1 MEYLSLVSKICTELE
16 NHLGL
21 NDKDLAE
28 FIIDLE
34 HKNSTFDSFRK
45 ALHENGAEFPDSF
58 VTNLQRIINLMKPDR
73 DTAELEGNGSIKTA
87 KADQLTRMFPGL
99 ALPNDKFSKTYSSG
113 GESANESTSSES
125 ESECEKDN
133 NKNKRNKSQKD
144 DDLDDVMDELEA
156 LAPSK
161 RKQSKKDDD
170 IDETMAELEALA
182 PSQRKSDDKIKKDDV
197 DDMMA
202 ELEALAPSKRIK
214 SDEKPS
220 KRDIDDTMDK
230 LEALAPSA
238 QRKYED
244 VKVKS
249 EKKKK
254 LDRYSRSR
262 SRSKEHASRHERS
275 SRRERSRD
283 RRSRS
288 YSPSER
294 RKHDRRRRSR
304 SKSRDRGRMHERDRE
319 RERED
324 YRSARRRRS
333 RSRSHG
339 HSTSSSSRRRSRS
352 HDRRRRSRSRERNER
367 SDRRRSRSRD
377 RNEQSRRKRSRSNS
391 EDRLGRNEKMPPPAT
406 LPDDPEPGKIYSGKV
421 ANIVPFGCFVQLFGL
436 RKRWEGLVHISQL
449 RSEGRVTDVTEV
461 VQRNTNVKVKVMS
474 IAGQK
479 VSLSM
484 KEVDQASGRDLN
496 PLSHV
501 APEDEMRD
509 RNPDRPYSGTSLL
522 NLQVSG
528 LYNKGYDC
536 LLTINS
542 IAKGGSMDNDESDSR
557 KRVTRISSPERWE
570 IKQMISS
577 GVIDRSEMPDFDE
590 ETGLIQKEEDDEADI
605 EIEIVEEEP
614 PFLSGHGRALHD
626 LSPVRIVKNPDGSL
640 AQAAMMQSALSK
652 ERREQKM
659 LQREQDAVAPTN
671 MSRNWI
677 DPLPDEDE
685 SRAMTNTRGIGSGAA
700 IEVPEWKKHVIGGK
714 KSSFGKKT
722 DMSLLEQRQSLPI
735 YKLRDDLI
743 KAVSDNQILIVIGET
758 GSGKTT
764 QITQYLAE
772 SGFTAR
778 GKIGCTQP
786 RRVAAMS
793 VAKRVAEEFG
803 CRLGQEVGYTIRFED
818 CTSPETV
825 IKYMTDGMLCTE
837 LCQNFTNSPSTGM
850 LLRECLMESDLKS
863 YSVIMLDEAHERT
876 IHTDVLFGLLKGAVQ
891 KRPELKLIVT
901 SATLDAVKFSQYFFE
916 APIFTIPGRTFPVE
930 VLYTKEPET
939 DYLDASLITVM
950 QIHLREP
957 PGDILL
963 FLTGQEEIDTAC
975 EILYERMKSLGP
987 DVPEL
992 IILPVYSALPS
1003 EMQTRIFDPAPAGS
1017 RKVVIA
1023 TNIAE
1028 TSLTIDGIFYVVDPG
1043 FVKQK
1048 VYNSKTGMDS
1058 LVVTPISQAAA
1069 KQRAGRAG
1077 RTGPGKCY
1085 RLYTERAY
1093 RDEMLPTPVPEIQRT
1108 NLAMTVLQLKTM
1120 GINDLL
1126 HFDFM
1131 DAPPVESLVM
1141 ALENLHSLSALDD
1154 EGLLTRLG
1162 RRMAEFPLE
1171 PNLSK
1176 MLIMSVAL
1184 QCSDE
1189 VLTIVSMLSVQNVF
1203 YRPKDKQALADQ
1215 KKAKFNQPE
1224 GDHLTLLAVYN
1235 SWKNNKF
1242 SNAWCYENFVQIR
1255 TLKRSQD
1262 VRKQLL
1268 GIMDRH
1274 KLDVVSAGKN
1284 SVRIQKAICSG
1295 FFRNASKKD
1304 PQEGYRTLV
1313 DSQVVYIHPSSALFN
1328 RQPEWVVYHELV
1340 QTTKEYMR
1348 EVTTID
1354 PKWLVEFAPSFFR
1367 FSDPT
1372 KLSKFKKNQRL
1383 EPLYNKYEEPNAWRI
1398 SRVRRRRN

>member
-1 MEYLSLVSKICTELE
+1 MDEVAKLEHLSLVSKVCTELD

-28 FIIDLE
+28 FIIDIAD
-34 HKNSTFDSFRK
+34 KNPAFDGFKK
-45 ALHENGAEFPDSF
+45 ALIENGAEFSDSF
-58 VTNLQRIINLMKPDR
+58 MTNLLRIIQHMKPVNNA
-73 DTAELEGNGSIKTA
+73 TQ
-87 KADQLTRMFPGL
+87 KAAPQENANPLANKFPGL
-99 ALPNDKFSKTYSSG
+99 AIPNEKPPKFSSD
-113 GESANESTSSES
+113 EES
-125 ESECEKDN
+125 EEEEED
-133 NKNKRNKSQKD
+133 
-144 DDLDDVMDELEA
+144 
-156 LAPSK
+156 
-161 RKQSKKDDD
+161 KKDKRLTAKD
-170 IDETMAELEALA
+170 IFLEESKTKINDAVVDQAMAELEALA
-182 PSQRKSDDKIKKDDV
+182 PSQSTSVKEPLKKEITKDEV
-197 DDMMA
+197 K
-202 ELEALAPSKRIK
+202 KR
-214 SDEKPS
+214 E
-220 KRDIDDTMDK
+220 
-230 LEALAPSA
+230 
-238 QRKYED
+238 
-244 VKVKS
+244 
-249 EKKKK
+249 
-254 LDRYSRSR
+254 RSR
-262 SRSKEHASRHERS
+262 SRDRKETSRKRERS
-275 SRRERSRD
+275 RERDRDRKSRRSRSRDRRSHSRD

-288 YSPSER
+288 
-294 RKHDRRRRSR
+294 
-304 SKSRDRGRMHERDRE
+304 RDR
-319 RERED
+319 
-324 YRSARRRRS
+324 
-333 RSRSHG
+333 
-339 HSTSSSSRRRSRS
+339 
-352 HDRRRRSRSRERNER
+352 DRRRRSRSRPTSSRH
-367 SDRRRSRSRD
+367 RSRD
-377 RNEQSRRKRSRSNS
+377 RHRRSKSRGRTSPSRGRNSPLRGRNSPSRGRNSPPRSRRSPSREREHKYNDYGKKPRKRSPEVEMS
-391 EDRLGRNEKMPPPAT
+391 
-406 LPDDPEPGKIYSGKV
+406 DDPEPGKIYNGRV
-421 ANIVPFGCFVQLFGL
+421 ANIVPFGCFVQIEGV

-449 RSEGRVTDVTEV
+449 RSEGRVTNVSDVV
-461 VQRNTNVKVKVMS
+461 NRGDKVKVKVLS
-474 IAGQK
+474 VTGQK
-479 VSLSM
+479 VSLTM
-484 KEVDQASGRDLN
+484 KDVCQDTGKDLN
-496 PLSHV
+496 PTSH
-501 APEDEMRD
+501 AHLEAEREG
-509 RNPDRPYSGTSLL
+509 RNPDRPPPNATVLAG
-522 NLQVSG
+522 LQGG
-528 LYNKGYDC
+528 LDP
-536 LLTINS
+536 
-542 IAKGGSMDNDESDSR
+542 DEDSSR

-577 GVIDRSEMPDFDE
+577 GVIDKSELPDFDE
-590 ETGLIQKEEDDEADI
+590 ETGLLPKDEDGEADI
-605 EIEIVEEEP
+605 EIELVEEEP
-614 PFLSGHGRALHD
+614 PFLQGHGRALHD

-659 LQREQDAVAPTN
+659 LQREQEMESLPMGLN
-671 MSRNWI
+671 KNWI
-677 DPLPDEDE
+677 DPLPE
-685 SRAMTNTRGIGSGAA
+685 SDGRALAANMRGTGITPQDL
-700 IEVPEWKKHVIGGK
+700 PEWKKHVIGGK

-722 DMSLLEQRQSLPI
+722 NLSLLEQRQSLPI
-735 YKLRDDLI
+735 YKLRDELT
-743 KAVSDNQILIVIGET
+743 KAVADNQILIVIGET

-772 SGFTAR
+772 CGLTAR
-778 GKIGCTQP
+778 GKIACTQP

-825 IKYMTDGMLCTE
+825 IKYMTDGML
-837 LCQNFTNSPSTGM
+837 
-850 LLRECLMESDLKS
+850 LRECLMDLDLKS

-876 IHTDVLFGLLKGAVQ
+876 IHTDVLFGLLKQAVQ

-1003 EMQTRIFDPAPAGS
+1003 EMQTRIFEPAPPGS

-1028 TSLTIDGIFYVVDPG
+1028 TSLTIDGIYYVVDPG

-1108 NLAMTVLQLKTM
+1108 NLATTVLQLKTM

-1131 DAPPVESLVM
+1131 DAPPVESLIM
-1141 ALENLHSLSALDD
+1141 ALEQLHSLSALDS

-1176 MLIMSVAL
+1176 ILIMSVAL

-1189 VLTIVSMLSVQNVF
+1189 ILTIVSMLSVQNVF

-1235 SWKNNKF
+1235 SWRNNKF

-1255 TLKRSQD
+1255 TLKRAQD

-1284 SVRIQKAICSG
+1284 TVRIQKTICSG
-1295 FFRNASKKD
+1295 FFRNAAKKD

-1328 RQPEWVVYHELV
+1328 RQPEWVIYHELV

-1354 PKWLVEFAPSFFR
+1354 PKWLVEFAPAFFK

-1383 EPLYNKYEEPNAWRI
+1383 EPLYNKYEEPNANI
-1398 SRVRRRRN
+1398 STEH

>member
-1 MEYLSLVSKICTELE
+1 MDELQKLEYLSLVSKICTELD
-16 NHLGL
+16 NHLGI

-34 HKNSTFDSFRK
+34 NKNRTYDTFRK
-45 ALHENGAEFPDSF
+45 ALLDNGAEFPDSL
-58 VTNLQRIINLMKPDR
+58 VQNLQRIINLMRPSR
-73 DTAELEGNGSIKTA
+73 PGGASQEKTVGD
-87 KADQLTRMFPGL
+87 KKEDKKSQLLKMFPGL
-99 ALPNDKFSKTYSSG
+99 ALPNDTYSKKE
-113 GESANESTSSES
+113 ES
-125 ESECEKDN
+125 
-133 NKNKRNKSQKD
+133 D
-144 DDLDDVMDELEA
+144 DDEKVKAKPEKHSETHKKTDMSDVDAAMMELEA
-156 LAPSK
+156 LAPGEGATLV
-161 RKQSKKDDD
+161 R
-170 IDETMAELEALA
+170 
-182 PSQRKSDDKIKKDDV
+182 PH
-197 DDMMA
+197 
-202 ELEALAPSKRIK
+202 
-214 SDEKPS
+214 
-220 KRDIDDTMDK
+220 
-230 LEALAPSA
+230 
-238 QRKYED
+238 
-244 VKVKS
+244 
-249 EKKKK
+249 
-254 LDRYSRSR
+254 
-262 SRSKEHASRHERS
+262 KEVS
-275 SRRERSRD
+275 SRDRHKRRSRD
-283 RRSRS
+283 RDT
-288 YSPSER
+288 
-294 RKHDRRRRSR
+294 K
-304 SKSRDRGRMHERDRE
+304 
-319 RERED
+319 
-324 YRSARRRRS
+324 
-333 RSRSHG
+333 
-339 HSTSSSSRRRSRS
+339 
-352 HDRRRRSRSRERNER
+352 RRSRSREDRH

-377 RNEQSRRKRSRSNS
+377 KERRRRSRSRDNRRRS
-391 EDRLGRNEKMPPPAT
+391 RSREDRDRDRDRRHKSSSSRDHHERRRRSRSRSTERRDRRDRSRDCSEKMPPPSAAMT
-406 LPDDPEPGKIYSGKV
+406 DDPEAGKIYSGKI

-449 RSEGRVTDVTEV
+449 RAEGRVTDVTEV
-461 VQRNTNVKVKVMS
+461 VTRNQTVKVKVMS
-474 IAGQK
+474 ITGQK

-484 KEVDQASGRDLN
+484 KEVDQDSGKDLN
-496 PLSHV
+496 PLSH
-501 APEDEMRD
+501 APEDDESLRD
-509 RNPDRPYSGTSLL
+509 RNPDGPFSSSTSML
-522 NLQVSG
+522 NLQG
-528 LYNKGYDC
+528 NGME
-536 LLTINS
+536 
-542 IAKGGSMDNDESDSR
+542 GDEHESR

-577 GVIDRSEMPDFDE
+577 GVLDRSEMPDFDE
-590 ETGLIQKEEDDEADI
+590 ETGLLPKDEDDEADI

-659 LQREQDAVAPTN
+659 LQREQEIEAMPTSLN
-671 MSRNWI
+671 KNWI
-677 DPLPDEDE
+677 DPLPEDE
-685 SRAMTNTRGIGSGAA
+685 SRSLAANMRGMAA
-700 IEVPEWKKHVIGGK
+700 APPEVPEWKKHVIGGK

-722 DMSLLEQRQSLPI
+722 DLTLVEQRQSLPI

-743 KAVSDNQILIVIGET
+743 KAVTDNQILIVIGET

-764 QITQYLAE
+764 QITQYLGE
-772 SGFTAR
+772 CGFTAR

-793 VAKRVAEEFG
+793 VAKRVAEEYG

-818 CTSPETV
+818 CTSPETI
-825 IKYMTDGMLCTE
+825 IKYMTD
-837 LCQNFTNSPSTGM
+837 GM
-850 LLRECLMESDLKS
+850 LLRECLMEAELKS

-876 IHTDVLFGLLKGAVQ
+876 IHTDVLFGLLKTAVQ

-901 SATLDAVKFSQYFFE
+901 SATLDAVKFSQYFFK

-1077 RTGPGKCY
+1077 RTGPGKTY

-1108 NLAMTVLQLKTM
+1108 NLATTVLQLKTM

-1141 ALENLHSLSALDD
+1141 ALEQLHSLSALDD

-1189 VLTIVSMLSVQNVF
+1189 ILTIVSMLSVQNVF

-1215 KKAKFNQPE
+1215 KKAKFNQAE
-1224 GDHLTLLAVYN
+1224 GKSILIILMKHFLT
-1235 SWKNNKF
+1235 
-1242 SNAWCYENFVQIR
+1242 I
-1255 TLKRSQD
+1255 
-1262 VRKQLL
+1262 
-1268 GIMDRH
+1268 
-1274 KLDVVSAGKN
+1274 VSA
-1284 SVRIQKAICSG
+1284 
-1295 FFRNASKKD
+1295 
-1304 PQEGYRTLV
+1304 
-1313 DSQVVYIHPSSALFN
+1313 QV
-1328 RQPEWVVYHELV
+1328 
-1340 QTTKEYMR
+1340 
-1348 EVTTID
+1348 TI
-1354 PKWLVEFAPSFFR
+1354 
-1367 FSDPT
+1367 
-1372 KLSKFKKNQRL
+1372 
-1383 EPLYNKYEEPNAWRI
+1383 
-1398 SRVRRRRN
+1398 

>member
-1 MEYLSLVSKICTELE
+1 MDELQKLEYLSLVSKICTELD
-16 NHLGL
+16 NHLGI

-34 HKNSTFDSFRK
+34 NKNRTYDTFRK
-45 ALHENGAEFPDSF
+45 ALLDNGAEFPDSL
-58 VTNLQRIINLMKPDR
+58 VQNLQRIINLMRPSR
-73 DTAELEGNGSIKTA
+73 PGGASQEKTVGD
-87 KADQLTRMFPGL
+87 KKEDKKSQLLKMFPGL
-99 ALPNDKFSKTYSSG
+99 ALPNDTYSKKE
-113 GESANESTSSES
+113 ES
-125 ESECEKDN
+125 
-133 NKNKRNKSQKD
+133 D
-144 DDLDDVMDELEA
+144 DDEKVKAKPEKHSETHKKTDMSDVDAAMMELEA
-156 LAPSK
+156 LAPGEGATLV
-161 RKQSKKDDD
+161 R
-170 IDETMAELEALA
+170 
-182 PSQRKSDDKIKKDDV
+182 PH
-197 DDMMA
+197 
-202 ELEALAPSKRIK
+202 
-214 SDEKPS
+214 
-220 KRDIDDTMDK
+220 
-230 LEALAPSA
+230 
-238 QRKYED
+238 
-244 VKVKS
+244 
-249 EKKKK
+249 
-254 LDRYSRSR
+254 
-262 SRSKEHASRHERS
+262 KEVS
-275 SRRERSRD
+275 SRDRHKRRSRD
-283 RRSRS
+283 RDT
-288 YSPSER
+288 
-294 RKHDRRRRSR
+294 K
-304 SKSRDRGRMHERDRE
+304 
-319 RERED
+319 
-324 YRSARRRRS
+324 
-333 RSRSHG
+333 
-339 HSTSSSSRRRSRS
+339 
-352 HDRRRRSRSRERNER
+352 RRSRSREDRH

-377 RNEQSRRKRSRSNS
+377 KERRRRSRSRDNRRRS
-391 EDRLGRNEKMPPPAT
+391 RSREDRDRDRDRRHKSSSSRDHHERRRRSRSRSTERRDRRDRSRDCSEKMPPPSAAMT
-406 LPDDPEPGKIYSGKV
+406 DDPEAGKIYSGKI

-449 RSEGRVTDVTEV
+449 RAEGRVTDVTEV
-461 VQRNTNVKVKVMS
+461 VTRNQTVKVKVMS
-474 IAGQK
+474 ITGQK

-484 KEVDQASGRDLN
+484 KEVDQDSGKDLN
-496 PLSHV
+496 PLSH
-501 APEDEMRD
+501 APEDDESLRD
-509 RNPDRPYSGTSLL
+509 RNPDGPFSSSTSML
-522 NLQVSG
+522 NLQG
-528 LYNKGYDC
+528 NGME
-536 LLTINS
+536 
-542 IAKGGSMDNDESDSR
+542 GDEHESR

-577 GVIDRSEMPDFDE
+577 GVLDRSEMPDFDE
-590 ETGLIQKEEDDEADI
+590 ETGLLPKDEDDEADI

-659 LQREQDAVAPTN
+659 LQREQEIEAMPTSLN
-671 MSRNWI
+671 KNWI
-677 DPLPDEDE
+677 DPLPEDE
-685 SRAMTNTRGIGSGAA
+685 SRSLAANMRGMAA
-700 IEVPEWKKHVIGGK
+700 APPEVPEWKKHVIGGK

-722 DMSLLEQRQSLPI
+722 DLTLVEQRQSLPI

-743 KAVSDNQILIVIGET
+743 KAVTDNQILIVIGET

-764 QITQYLAE
+764 QITQYLGE
-772 SGFTAR
+772 CGFTAR

-793 VAKRVAEEFG
+793 VAKRVAEEYG

-818 CTSPETV
+818 CTSPETI
-825 IKYMTDGMLCTE
+825 IKYMTD
-837 LCQNFTNSPSTGM
+837 GM
-850 LLRECLMESDLKS
+850 LLRECLMEAELKS

-876 IHTDVLFGLLKGAVQ
+876 IHTDVLFGLLKTAVK

-901 SATLDAVKFSQYFFE
+901 SATLDAVKFSQYFFK

-1077 RTGPGKCY
+1077 RTGPGKTY

-1108 NLAMTVLQLKTM
+1108 NLATTVLQLKTM

-1141 ALENLHSLSALDD
+1141 ALEQLHSLSALDD

-1189 VLTIVSMLSVQNVF
+1189 ILTIVSMLSVQNVF

-1215 KKAKFNQPE
+1215 KKAKFNQAE
-1224 GDHLTLLAVYN
+1224 GKSILILLMKHLLT
-1235 SWKNNKF
+1235 
-1242 SNAWCYENFVQIR
+1242 I
-1255 TLKRSQD
+1255 
-1262 VRKQLL
+1262 
-1268 GIMDRH
+1268 
-1274 KLDVVSAGKN
+1274 VSA
-1284 SVRIQKAICSG
+1284 
-1295 FFRNASKKD
+1295 
-1304 PQEGYRTLV
+1304 
-1313 DSQVVYIHPSSALFN
+1313 QV
-1328 RQPEWVVYHELV
+1328 
-1340 QTTKEYMR
+1340 
-1348 EVTTID
+1348 TI
-1354 PKWLVEFAPSFFR
+1354 
-1367 FSDPT
+1367 
-1372 KLSKFKKNQRL
+1372 
-1383 EPLYNKYEEPNAWRI
+1383 
-1398 SRVRRRRN
+1398 

>member
-1 MEYLSLVSKICTELE
+1 MDEVAKLEHLSLVSKICTELD

-28 FIIDLE
+28 FIIDLAD
-34 HKNSTFDSFRK
+34 KNPTFESFKK
-45 ALHENGAEFPDSF
+45 ALIDNGAEFSDSF
-58 VTNLQRIINLMKPDR
+58 MTNLLRIIQHMKPANS
-73 DTAELEGNGSIKTA
+73 TEKSIEVHSDKNPLAT
-87 KADQLTRMFPGL
+87 KFPGL
-99 ALPNDKFSKTYSSG
+99 AIPNEKPPIFSSDDESSDDDRNEKKKKRMTSKDIFKGEDKF
-113 GESANESTSSES
+113 
-125 ESECEKDN
+125 
-133 NKNKRNKSQKD
+133 
-144 DDLDDVMDELEA
+144 
-156 LAPSK
+156 
-161 RKQSKKDDD
+161 KKDDVVD
-170 IDETMAELEALA
+170 KAMAELEALA
-182 PSQRKSDDKIKKDDV
+182 PSNSHTKPENQLDINKCDDSNKTLKDSKSQ
-197 DDMMA
+197 
-202 ELEALAPSKRIK
+202 
-214 SDEKPS
+214 
-220 KRDIDDTMDK
+220 KRDRSK
-230 LEALAPSA
+230 ERRRP
-238 QRKYED
+238 
-244 VKVKS
+244 
-249 EKKKK
+249 
-254 LDRYSRSR
+254 SRSR
-262 SRSKEHASRHERS
+262 DKRSH
-275 SRRERSRD
+275 SRD
-283 RRSRS
+283 RRS
-288 YSPSER
+288 
-294 RKHDRRRRSR
+294 H
-304 SKSRDRGRMHERDRE
+304 SRDRDR
-319 RERED
+319 RN
-324 YRSARRRRS
+324 RS
-333 RSRSHG
+333 RSRHR
-339 HSTSSSSRRRSRS
+339 HRSK
-352 HDRRRRSRSRERNER
+352 DRQRSRSRDRHR
-367 SDRRRSRSRD
+367 SRSRDKRRSRSRD
-377 RNEQSRRKRSRSNS
+377 KRRSRSRDKRRS
-391 EDRLGRNEKMPPPAT
+391 RSRDKRRSRSKEKYGQSRSQGRRSRDRSPSRNREEKQRYGDSFKKPRKKSPDIEMS
-406 LPDDPEPGKIYSGKV
+406 DDPEPGKIYNGCV
-421 ANIVPFGCFVQLFGL
+421 ANIVAFGCFVQIEGL

-449 RSEGRVTDVTEV
+449 RSEGRVTNVSDVV
-461 VQRNTNVKVKVMS
+461 SRADKVKVKVLS
-474 IAGQK
+474 ITGQK
-479 VSLSM
+479 VSLTM
-484 KEVDQASGRDLN
+484 KDVCQETGKDLN
-496 PLSHV
+496 PTSH
-501 APEDEMRD
+501 AHLEAEREG
-509 RNPDRPYSGTSLL
+509 RNPDRPAANATVLAG
-522 NLQVSG
+522 LQG
-528 LYNKGYDC
+528 AIDP
-536 LLTINS
+536 
-542 IAKGGSMDNDESDSR
+542 DEDSSR

-577 GVIDRSEMPDFDE
+577 GVIDKSELPDFDE
-590 ETGLIQKEEDDEADI
+590 ETGLLPKDEEGEADT
-605 EIEIVEEEP
+605 EIELVEEEP
-614 PFLSGHGRALHD
+614 PFLQGHGRALHE

-640 AQAAMMQSALSK
+640 AQAAMMQSALAK

-659 LQREQDAVAPTN
+659 IQREQEMESLPTGLN
-671 MSRNWI
+671 KNWI
-677 DPLPDEDE
+677 DPLPEVDG
-685 SRAMTNTRGIGSGAA
+685 RALAANMRGTGITPQDL
-700 IEVPEWKKHVIGGK
+700 PEWKKHVIGGK

-722 DMSLLEQRQSLPI
+722 NLSLLEQRQSLPI
-735 YKLRDDLI
+735 YKLRDELT
-743 KAVSDNQILIVIGET
+743 KAVADNQILIVIGET

-764 QITQYLAE
+764 QITQYLADC
-772 SGFTAR
+772 GLTAR
-778 GKIGCTQP
+778 GKIACTQP

-818 CTSPETV
+818 CTSPDTV
-825 IKYMTDGMLCTE
+825 IKYMTDGML
-837 LCQNFTNSPSTGM
+837 
-850 LLRECLMESDLKS
+850 LRECLMDLDLKS

-876 IHTDVLFGLLKGAVQ
+876 INTDVLFGLLKQAVQ

-1003 EMQTRIFDPAPAGS
+1003 EMQTRIFEPAPPGS

-1028 TSLTIDGIFYVVDPG
+1028 TSLTIDGIYYVVDPG

-1108 NLAMTVLQLKTM
+1108 NLATTVLQLKTM

-1131 DAPPVESLVM
+1131 DAPPVESLIM
-1141 ALENLHSLSALDD
+1141 ALEQLHSLSALDS

-1176 MLIMSVAL
+1176 ILIMSVAL

-1189 VLTIVSMLSVQNVF
+1189 ILTIVSMLSVQNVF

-1235 SWKNNKF
+1235 SWRNNKF

-1255 TLKRSQD
+1255 TLKRAQD

-1284 SVRIQKAICSG
+1284 TVRIQKTICSG
-1295 FFRNASKKD
+1295 FFRNAAKKD

-1328 RQPEWVVYHELV
+1328 RQPEWVIYHELV

-1354 PKWLVEFAPSFFR
+1354 PKWLVEFAPAFFK

>member
-1 MEYLSLVSKICTELE
+1 MPV
-16 NHLGL
+16 
-21 NDKDLAE
+21 AE
-28 FIIDLE
+28 
-34 HKNSTFDSFRK
+34 
-45 ALHENGAEFPDSF
+45 
-58 VTNLQRIINLMKPDR
+58 
-73 DTAELEGNGSIKTA
+73 
-87 KADQLTRMFPGL
+87 
-99 ALPNDKFSKTYSSG
+99 
-113 GESANESTSSES
+113 
-125 ESECEKDN
+125 
-133 NKNKRNKSQKD
+133 
-144 DDLDDVMDELEA
+144 
-156 LAPSK
+156 
-161 RKQSKKDDD
+161 
-170 IDETMAELEALA
+170 
-182 PSQRKSDDKIKKDDV
+182 
-197 DDMMA
+197 
-202 ELEALAPSKRIK
+202 
-214 SDEKPS
+214 
-220 KRDIDDTMDK
+220 
-230 LEALAPSA
+230 
-238 QRKYED
+238 
-244 VKVKS
+244 
-249 EKKKK
+249 
-254 LDRYSRSR
+254 
-262 SRSKEHASRHERS
+262 
-275 SRRERSRD
+275 
-283 RRSRS
+283 
-288 YSPSER
+288 
-294 RKHDRRRRSR
+294 
-304 SKSRDRGRMHERDRE
+304 
-319 RERED
+319 
-324 YRSARRRRS
+324 
-333 RSRSHG
+333 
-339 HSTSSSSRRRSRS
+339 
-352 HDRRRRSRSRERNER
+352 
-367 SDRRRSRSRD
+367 
-377 RNEQSRRKRSRSNS
+377 
-391 EDRLGRNEKMPPPAT
+391 
-406 LPDDPEPGKIYSGKV
+406 DPEIGKIYSGKV
-421 ANIVPFGCFVQLFGL
+421 ANLVPFGCFVQLLGL
-436 RKRWEGLVHISQL
+436 RKKCEGLVHISQL
-449 RSEGRVTDVTEV
+449 RAEGRVGDVSEV
-461 VQRNTNVKVKVMS
+461 VARGDSVKVKVLS

-484 KEVDQASGRDLN
+484 REVDQLSGKDLN
-496 PLSHV
+496 PMSH
-501 APEDEMRD
+501 AQSTSDGPQN
-509 RNPDRPYSGTSLL
+509 RNPDRPMTKLGI
-522 NLQVSG
+522 G
-528 LYNKGYDC
+528 DFEE
-536 LLTINS
+536 
-542 IAKGGSMDNDESDSR
+542 DNRDEDGPGDVPR
-557 KRVTRISSPERWE
+557 KRMTKISSPERWE

-577 GVIDRSEMPDFDE
+577 GVIDRSEMPDFDD
-590 ETGLIQKEEDDEADI
+590 ETGLMPGGGAEEDEEDI

-614 PFLSGHGRALHD
+614 PFLAGHGRALHD

-659 LQREQDAVAPTN
+659 LLREAENEQAGQAGA
-671 MSRNWI
+671 MKNWS
-677 DPLPDEDE
+677 DPLPEVDEAST
-685 SRAMTNTRGIGSGAA
+685 SRGPSHMNSAHD
-700 IEVPEWKKHVIGGK
+700 VPEWKKHVIGGN
-714 KSSFGKKT
+714 KSSYGKKT
-722 DMSLLEQRQSLPI
+722 DMSIMEQRQSLPI

-772 SGFTAR
+772 SGFAAR

-793 VAKRVAEEFG
+793 VAKRVAEEYG
-803 CRLGQEVGYTIRFED
+803 CRLGTDVGYTIRFED
-818 CTSPETV
+818 CTAPETI
-825 IKYMTDGMLCTE
+825 IKYMTDGML
-837 LCQNFTNSPSTGM
+837 
-850 LLRECLMESDLKS
+850 LRECLMDLDLKG
-863 YSVIMLDEAHERT
+863 YSTIMLDEAHERT
-876 IHTDVLFGLLKGAVQ
+876 IHTDVLFGLLKQAVQ
-891 KRPELKLIVT
+891 RRPDLKLIVT

-930 VLYTKEPET
+930 VLYTKEPEN

-957 PGDILL
+957 PGDVLL

-1003 EMQTRIFDPAPAGS
+1003 EMQTRIFEPAPAGS

-1028 TSLTIDGIFYVVDPG
+1028 TSLTIDGIYYVVDPG

-1108 NLAMTVLQLKTM
+1108 NLATTVLQLKTM

-1131 DAPPVESLVM
+1131 DSPPVESLVM
-1141 ALENLHSLSALDD
+1141 ALELLHSLSALDD

-1189 VLTIVSMLSVQNVF
+1189 ILTIVSMLSVQNVF

-1215 KKAKFNQPE
+1215 KKAKFNQTE
-1224 GDHLTLLAVYN
+1224 GDHLTQLAVYN

-1242 SNAWCYENFVQIR
+1242 SNAWCYENFVQVR
-1255 TLKRSQD
+1255 TLKRAQD

-1284 SVRIQKAICSG
+1284 TVRVQKAICSG
-1295 FFRNASKKD
+1295 FFRNAAKKD

-1313 DSQVVYIHPSSALFN
+1313 DSQVVYIHPSSAIFN

-1354 PKWLVEFAPSFFR
+1354 PKWLVEFAPAFFR
-1367 FSDPT
+1367 YSDPT

-1383 EPLYNKYEEPNAWRI
+1383 EPLYNKYEEPNSWRI

>member
-1 MEYLSLVSKICTELE
+1 MDELQKLEYLSLVSKICTELD
-16 NHLGL
+16 NHLGI

-34 HKNSTFDSFRK
+34 NKNRTYDTFRK
-45 ALHENGAEFPDSF
+45 ALLDNGAEFPDSL
-58 VTNLQRIINLMKPDR
+58 VQNLQRIINLMRPSR
-73 DTAELEGNGSIKTA
+73 PGGASQEKTVGD
-87 KADQLTRMFPGL
+87 KKEDKKSQLLKMFPGL
-99 ALPNDKFSKTYSSG
+99 ALPNDTYSKKE
-113 GESANESTSSES
+113 ES
-125 ESECEKDN
+125 
-133 NKNKRNKSQKD
+133 D
-144 DDLDDVMDELEA
+144 DDEKVKAKPEKHSETHKKTDMSDVDTAMMELEA
-156 LAPSK
+156 LAPGEGATLV
-161 RKQSKKDDD
+161 R
-170 IDETMAELEALA
+170 
-182 PSQRKSDDKIKKDDV
+182 PH
-197 DDMMA
+197 
-202 ELEALAPSKRIK
+202 
-214 SDEKPS
+214 
-220 KRDIDDTMDK
+220 
-230 LEALAPSA
+230 
-238 QRKYED
+238 
-244 VKVKS
+244 
-249 EKKKK
+249 
-254 LDRYSRSR
+254 
-262 SRSKEHASRHERS
+262 KEVS
-275 SRRERSRD
+275 SRDRHKRRSRD
-283 RRSRS
+283 RDT
-288 YSPSER
+288 
-294 RKHDRRRRSR
+294 K
-304 SKSRDRGRMHERDRE
+304 
-319 RERED
+319 
-324 YRSARRRRS
+324 
-333 RSRSHG
+333 
-339 HSTSSSSRRRSRS
+339 
-352 HDRRRRSRSRERNER
+352 RRSRSREDRH

-377 RNEQSRRKRSRSNS
+377 KERRRRSRSRDNRRRS
-391 EDRLGRNEKMPPPAT
+391 RSREDRDRDRDRRHKSSSSRDHHERRRRSRSRSTERRDRRDRSRDCSEKMPPPSAAMT
-406 LPDDPEPGKIYSGKV
+406 DDPEAGKIYSGKI

-449 RSEGRVTDVTEV
+449 RAEGRVTDVTEV
-461 VQRNTNVKVKVMS
+461 VTRNQTVKVKVMS
-474 IAGQK
+474 ITGQK

-484 KEVDQASGRDLN
+484 KEVDQDSGKDLN
-496 PLSHV
+496 PLSH
-501 APEDEMRD
+501 APEDDESLRD
-509 RNPDRPYSGTSLL
+509 RNPDGPFSSSTSML
-522 NLQVSG
+522 NLQG
-528 LYNKGYDC
+528 NGME
-536 LLTINS
+536 
-542 IAKGGSMDNDESDSR
+542 GDEHESR

-577 GVIDRSEMPDFDE
+577 GVLDRSEMPDFDE
-590 ETGLIQKEEDDEADI
+590 ETGLLPKDEDDEADI

-659 LQREQDAVAPTN
+659 LQREQEIEAMPTSLN
-671 MSRNWI
+671 KNWI
-677 DPLPDEDE
+677 DPLPEDE
-685 SRAMTNTRGIGSGAA
+685 SRSLAANMRGMAA
-700 IEVPEWKKHVIGGK
+700 APPEVPEWKKHVIGGK

-722 DMSLLEQRQSLPI
+722 DLTLVEQRQSLPI

-743 KAVSDNQILIVIGET
+743 KAVTDNQILIVIGET

-764 QITQYLAE
+764 QITQYLGE
-772 SGFTAR
+772 CGFTAR

-793 VAKRVAEEFG
+793 VAKRVAEEYG

-818 CTSPETV
+818 CTSPETI
-825 IKYMTDGMLCTE
+825 IKYMTD
-837 LCQNFTNSPSTGM
+837 GM
-850 LLRECLMESDLKS
+850 LLRECLMEAELKS

-876 IHTDVLFGLLKGAVQ
+876 IHTDVLFGLLKTAVQ

-901 SATLDAVKFSQYFFE
+901 SATLDAVKFSQYFFK

-1077 RTGPGKCY
+1077 RTGPGKTY

-1108 NLAMTVLQLKTM
+1108 NLATTVLQLKTM

-1141 ALENLHSLSALDD
+1141 ALEQLHSLSALDD

-1189 VLTIVSMLSVQNVF
+1189 ILTIVSMLSVQNVF

-1215 KKAKFNQPE
+1215 KKAKFNQAE
-1224 GDHLTLLAVYN
+1224 GKSILIILMKHFLT
-1235 SWKNNKF
+1235 
-1242 SNAWCYENFVQIR
+1242 I
-1255 TLKRSQD
+1255 
-1262 VRKQLL
+1262 
-1268 GIMDRH
+1268 
-1274 KLDVVSAGKN
+1274 VSA
-1284 SVRIQKAICSG
+1284 
-1295 FFRNASKKD
+1295 
-1304 PQEGYRTLV
+1304 
-1313 DSQVVYIHPSSALFN
+1313 QV
-1328 RQPEWVVYHELV
+1328 
-1340 QTTKEYMR
+1340 
-1348 EVTTID
+1348 TI
-1354 PKWLVEFAPSFFR
+1354 
-1367 FSDPT
+1367 
-1372 KLSKFKKNQRL
+1372 
-1383 EPLYNKYEEPNAWRI
+1383 
-1398 SRVRRRRN
+1398 

>member
-1 MEYLSLVSKICTELE
+1 MEEVTRLEHLSLVSKICTELE

-28 FIIDLE
+28 FIIHLAE
-34 HKNSTFDSFRK
+34 RNNTFPMFK
-45 ALHENGAEFPDSF
+45 KVLIENGAEFSDSF
-58 VTNLQRIINLMKPDR
+58 MANLLRIIQHMKPAKTSSEKPSNPTSKQD
-73 DTAELEGNGSIKTA
+73 ELALK
-87 KADQLTRMFPGL
+87 FPGL
-99 ALPNDKFSKTYSSG
+99 ALPNEDVQRSS
-113 GESANESTSSES
+113 A
-125 ESECEKDN
+125 KDA
-133 NKNKRNKSQKD
+133 KD
-144 DDLDDVMDELEA
+144 AKDEDIVNDVMASLEA
-156 LAPSK
+156 FAPSNK
-161 RKQSKKDDD
+161 KQSTGAVERSNGG
-170 IDETMAELEALA
+170 ING
-182 PSQRKSDDKIKKDDV
+182 SS
-197 DDMMA
+197 
-202 ELEALAPSKRIK
+202 S
-214 SDEKPS
+214 
-220 KRDIDDTMDK
+220 
-230 LEALAPSA
+230 
-238 QRKYED
+238 
-244 VKVKS
+244 S
-249 EKKKK
+249 EKKSKRAK
-254 LDRYSRSR
+254 RSRSRSRGSRRRHRSKSPSQKEKRHRSRSR
-262 SRSKEHASRHERS
+262 SRSRTHH
-275 SRRERSRD
+275 RSRD
-283 RRSRS
+283 RM
-288 YSPSER
+288 
-294 RKHDRRRRSR
+294 RRRRSSSREHRRSSSRDRKDGRYSRRRDVDRSR
-304 SKSRDRGRMHERDRE
+304 SKSVEE
-319 RERED
+319 LSVE
-324 YRSARRRRS
+324 
-333 RSRSHG
+333 
-339 HSTSSSSRRRSRS
+339 
-352 HDRRRRSRSRERNER
+352 
-367 SDRRRSRSRD
+367 
-377 RNEQSRRKRSRSNS
+377 
-391 EDRLGRNEKMPPPAT
+391 
-406 LPDDPEPGKIYSGKV
+406 PEMGKIYAGKV
-421 ANIVPFGCFVQLFGL
+421 ANIVPFGCFVQLEGL
-436 RKRWEGLVHISQL
+436 KRRWEGLVHISQL
-449 RSEGRVTDVTEV
+449 RREGRVANAGDVV
-461 VQRNTNVKVKVMS
+461 SRGQKVLVKVLNVG
-474 IAGQK
+474 GQK
-479 VSLSM
+479 VSLSI
-484 KEVDQASGRDLN
+484 KDVDQETGRDLN
-496 PLSHV
+496 PVVSV
-501 APEDEMRD
+501 AKAEEDEKHL
-509 RNPDRPYSGTSLL
+509 RNPDRPATLL
-522 NLQVSG
+522 ELQG
-528 LYNKGYDC
+528 NYDE
-536 LLTINS
+536 
-542 IAKGGSMDNDESDSR
+542 DETYSR
-557 KRVTRISSPERWE
+557 KRVQRLSSPERWE
-570 IKQMISS
+570 IKQMLAASC
-577 GVIDRSEMPDFDE
+577 IDRSELPEFDT
-590 ETGLIQKEEDDEADI
+590 ETGILPREDDEEEDV
-605 EIEIVEEEP
+605 EIELVEEEP
-614 PFLSGHGRALHD
+614 PFLHGHGRALGD

-640 AQAAMMQSALSK
+640 AQAAMMQSALAK

-659 LQREQDAVAPTN
+659 LQREQEMDSVPTGLN
-671 MSRNWI
+671 KNWI
-677 DPLPDEDE
+677 DPLPEAE
-685 SRAMTNTRGIGSGAA
+685 SRTLAANMRGIGLQTQDL
-700 IEVPEWKKHVIGGK
+700 PEWKKHVIGGK

-722 DMSLLEQRQSLPI
+722 NLTLLEQRQSLPI
-735 YKLRDDLI
+735 YKLRDDLV
-743 KAVSDNQILIVIGET
+743 KAVTDNQILIVIGET

-772 SGFTAR
+772 AGFTTR

-803 CRLGQEVGYTIRFED
+803 CCLGQEVGYTIRFED
-818 CTSPETV
+818 CTGPETN
-825 IKYMTDGMLCTE
+825 IKYMTDGML
-837 LCQNFTNSPSTGM
+837 
-850 LLRECLMESDLKS
+850 LRECLMDLDLKT

-876 IHTDVLFGLLKGAVQ
+876 IHTDVLFGLLKQAVGR
-891 KRPELKLIVT
+891 RPDLKLIVT

-916 APIFTIPGRTFPVE
+916 APIFTIPGRTFEVE
-930 VLYTKEPET
+930 VMYTKEPET
-939 DYLDASLITVM
+939 DYLDAALITVM

-1003 EMQTRIFDPAPAGS
+1003 EMQTRIFEPAPPGS

-1028 TSLTIDGIFYVVDPG
+1028 TSLTIDGIYYVVDPG

-1058 LVVTPISQAAA
+1058 LIVTPISQAAA

-1108 NLAMTVLQLKTM
+1108 NLATTVLQLKTM

-1131 DAPPVESLVM
+1131 DAPPVESLIM
-1141 ALENLHSLSALDD
+1141 ALESLHSLSALDN

-1176 MLIMSVAL
+1176 MLIMSVHL

-1189 VLTIVSMLSVQNVF
+1189 ILTIVSMLSVQNVF

-1215 KKAKFNQPE
+1215 KKAKFNQAE

-1235 SWKNNKF
+1235 SWKNNKL

-1255 TLKRSQD
+1255 TLKRAQD

-1284 SVRIQKAICSG
+1284 TVRIQKAVCSG
-1295 FFRNASKKD
+1295 FFRNAAKKD

-1328 RQPEWVVYHELV
+1328 RQPEWVIYHELV

-1354 PKWLVEFAPSFFR
+1354 PKWLVEFAPAFFK

>member
-1 MEYLSLVSKICTELE
+1 ME
-16 NHLGL
+16 
-21 NDKDLAE
+21 
-28 FIIDLE
+28 
-34 HKNSTFDSFRK
+34 R
-45 ALHENGAEFPDSF
+45 
-58 VTNLQRIINLMKPDR
+58 RR
-73 DTAELEGNGSIKTA
+73 
-87 KADQLTRMFPGL
+87 
-99 ALPNDKFSKTYSSG
+99 
-113 GESANESTSSES
+113 STSRERYR
-125 ESECEKDN
+125 DRQ
-133 NKNKRNKSQKD
+133 RN
-144 DDLDDVMDELEA
+144 
-156 LAPSK
+156 
-161 RKQSKKDDD
+161 RN
-170 IDETMAELEALA
+170 
-182 PSQRKSDDKIKKDDV
+182 
-197 DDMMA
+197 
-202 ELEALAPSKRIK
+202 
-214 SDEKPS
+214 
-220 KRDIDDTMDK
+220 
-230 LEALAPSA
+230 
-238 QRKYED
+238 
-244 VKVKS
+244 
-249 EKKKK
+249 
-254 LDRYSRSR
+254 RSR
-262 SRSKEHASRHERS
+262 STS
-275 SRRERSRD
+275 
-283 RRSRS
+283 
-288 YSPSER
+288 
-294 RKHDRRRRSR
+294 
-304 SKSRDRGRMHERDRE
+304 RGRRN
-319 RERED
+319 
-324 YRSARRRRS
+324 RSPP
-333 RSRSHG
+333 
-339 HSTSSSSRRRSRS
+339 
-352 HDRRRRSRSRERNER
+352 
-367 SDRRRSRSRD
+367 
-377 RNEQSRRKRSRSNS
+377 RKRS
-391 EDRLGRNEKMPPPAT
+391 AT
-406 LPDDPEPGKIYSGKV
+406 PLPDGPEPGKIYSGRV
-421 ANIVPFGCFVQLFGL
+421 ANIVPFGCFVQLTGVK
-436 RKRWEGLVHISQL
+436 KRVEGLVHISQL

-461 VQRNTNVKVKVMS
+461 VSRGSNVKVKVIS

-479 VSLSM
+479 MSLTM
-484 KEVDQASGRDLN
+484 KEVDQETGADLN
-496 PLSHV
+496 PASHSHMN
-501 APEDEMRD
+501 DEMRD
-509 RNPDRPYSGTSLL
+509 RNPDRPMASTSLL
-522 NLQVSG
+522 QLES
-528 LYNKGYDC
+528 
-536 LLTINS
+536 
-542 IAKGGSMDNDESDSR
+542 AKDAEENTAR
-557 KRVTRISSPERWE
+557 KKVTRISSPERWE

-577 GVIDRSEMPDFDE
+577 GVIDRTELPDFDE
-590 ETGLIQKEEDDEADI
+590 ETGLLPKDEDDEADI

-614 PFLSGHGRALHD
+614 AFLRGHGRALHD

-640 AQAAMMQSALSK
+640 AQAAMMQSALAK
-652 ERREQKM
+652 ERREQQM
-659 LQREQDAVAPTN
+659 LQREQEMDSIPTSLN
-671 MSRNWI
+671 KNWI
-677 DPLPDEDE
+677 DPLPEDD
-685 SRAMTNTRGIGSGAA
+685 TRELAANVRGVGIAPQ
-700 IEVPEWKKHVIGGK
+700 EVPEWKKHVIGGK
-714 KSSFGKKT
+714 KSSFGMKT
-722 DMSLLEQRQSLPI
+722 NLTLIEQRQSLPI

-743 KAVSDNQILIVIGET
+743 KAVTDNQILIVIGET

-772 SGFTAR
+772 CGFTAR
-778 GKIGCTQP
+778 GKVGCTQP

-825 IKYMTDGMLCTE
+825 IKYMTDGML
-837 LCQNFTNSPSTGM
+837 
-850 LLRECLMESDLKS
+850 LRECLMDMDLKS

-876 IHTDVLFGLLKGAVQ
+876 IHTDVLFGLLKQAVC
-891 KRPELKLIVT
+891 KRADLKLIVT
-901 SATLDAVKFSQYFFE
+901 SATLDAVKFSQYFME

-939 DYLDASLITVM
+939 DYLDASLITCM

-963 FLTGQEEIDTAC
+963 FLTGREEIDTAC

-1028 TSLTIDGIFYVVDPG
+1028 TSLTIDGIYYVVDPG

-1058 LVVTPISQAAA
+1058 LMVTPISQAAA
-1069 KQRAGRAG
+1069 KQRAGRGG

-1108 NLAMTVLQLKTM
+1108 NLATTVLQLKTM

-1141 ALENLHSLSALDD
+1141 ALEQLHSLSALDD

-1215 KKAKFNQPE
+1215 KKTKFNQLE

-1255 TLKRSQD
+1255 TLKRAQD

-1284 SVRIQKAICSG
+1284 TVRIQKAICSG

-1304 PQEGYRTLV
+1304 PQEGYRTIV

-1354 PKWLVEFAPSFFR
+1354 PKWLVEFASAFFR

-1383 EPLYNKYEEPNAWRI
+1383 EPLYNKYEEPNSWRI